1 MRSNIFVF
9 MLTLCMIH
17 SHMYP
22 AMGRAAGA
30 VGRMGTFAAGAMRG
44 DGLPLWRSAAGN
56 ASAFNAAMF
65 GLHSHRGHDVMAR
78 FPDVYNPALA
88 RPGAPVR
95 PIFSGGAQ
103 GEGAVFPVDVE
114 GDRSGVEPQTS
125 RARDA
130 RQERRIRLQQA
141 QELGA
146 GRSHAWDEAMDE
158 SAKADRARRRQEAVD
173 GKKAENSKPEHSQKE
188 TQSGS
193 IFDRART
200 TAQQDRIARMS
211 QAELDREMA
220 DLFGF
225 PQGLGRDVDRSS
237 EPRGDLVADTDGVL
251 YEPGEPG
258 YEEAL
263 AQLEDRAAQVSLP
276 PLSEEE
282 LAEWEVLHPSDIES
296 SELSGQLPGQ
306 VIDAEFEEVF
316 PEDVEALQPFESGE
330 AQEFLSD
337 LGMRGQIT
345 DGTAS
350 SPEEI
355 ERMPVPGAHEIVP
368 DRFEV
373 AQQQASEIESAQK
386 EQGIRFTVPDEQ
398 PLAPVQAEVLPR
410 PVRPGTA
417 TAQQQVPDMSRV
429 GEGTRT
435 AVVVEDF
442 VPQDVGPAIPVEPVD
457 RSILISQ
464 NTRAPARRVDRQPQT
479 STQLVPQQ
487 TQSSAVS
494 IRPEPSVP
502 SVIPQR
508 PVDVV
513 SHVQPGTIVPQQQV
527 PQLSGTVIDVE
538 GREVLRL
545 RDGIQNGLGRT
556 DVVVPSVQD
565 TRTPARRFDRQ
576 PQTSTQLVP
585 QPTQSS
591 AVSIRPEPIVP
602 AVIPQ
607 RPVDVVSHVQP
618 GSIVPQQQVPDMSRV
633 GEGARTAVVVEDF
646 VPEDVAPARPV
657 EPVDR
662 GILISQNT
670 TAPAR
675 RVDRQ
680 PQTRGDIEQRPQNI
694 SDEQAQLIGQRRAQ
708 LEQEM
713 REIEQRMDRIRARA
727 DEEAAADQEAL
738 ARARREA
745 EEQLQEGRRAAERN
759 RQVQDDLEQNRLAV
773 QAAARREAERAAQ
786 LEEDAARQGLRIER
800 ERLARQ
806 AEEEA
811 EESAAQQRRLMLQE
825 AEEATARRA
834 EEEAAVERR
843 AAEQAE
849 REAAARRAEE
859 KTVAR
864 AERERLVR
872 QAEEEAAVAR
882 RAAEQAEQEAALR
895 QAEEEA
901 IARRRAVA
909 REVEEAIEPGLVRRR
924 IHELETRLGGRT
936 SGRRNGSV
944 RRRAQNEPVR
954 PNRAQRNRTQE
965 RPARPHIPG
974 RVIDA
979 EYRVIDTRPAR
990 VPRRQIRPRMRPEIR
1005 PIVRP
1010 IVHPIAG
1017 MPGILPQVV
1026 PHGPD
1031 TNIFPVIPAYPDV
1044 PVVPFVRPVP
1054 VPGVDITPSV
1064 PTTPVLPTESSSKK
1078 DNQRTASEQPVTPQA
1093 PVFDTKAPRLFT
1105 DDYQEPENIADWY
1118 DATPAQPVEDIDDFE
1133 MPVDNQM
1140 PYDEYPFEEYVS
1152 PRPNTS
1158 NEEPHYVVEP
1168 FQKFTNIEFP
1178 EKEKKEKD
1186 PYFVG
1191 MQSAQED
1198 PVQRTGIVKKPT
1210 PPKKIKREHVVIL
1223 KDPETEYEDYYTGVR
1238 VLQWGAS
1245 SLLLMIILYIVRR
1258 YFWS

>member
-1 MRSNIFVF
+1 LKIKNRSILAKYKKGLRKENIEIETSIYIPYILDRDFGGYKMRSNKYVF
-9 MLTLCMIH
+9 MLIVCMIH
-17 SHMYP
+17 SHMYS
-22 AMGRAAGA
+22 AVGRAAGA
-30 VGRMGTFAAGAMRG
+30 VGRMGTFAAGTMRG
-44 DGLPLWRSAAGN
+44 DGLSLWRSAAGN

-173 GKKAENSKPEHSQKE
+173 GKKAENSKPERSQKE

-225 PQGLGRDVDRSS
+225 PQGLGRDVDRSL

-282 LAEWEVLHPSDIES
+282 LPEWEVLHPSDIES
-296 SELSGQLPGQ
+296 SERSGQLPGQ

-316 PEDVEALQPFESGE
+316 PEDVEVLQPFESGE
-330 AQEFLSD
+330 AQELLGDS
-337 LGMRGQIT
+337 GMRGQIT
-345 DGTAS
+345 DGIGS

-355 ERMPVPGAHEIVP
+355 ERMPAPGAHEIVP

-398 PLAPVQAEVLPR
+398 PVAPVQAEV
-410 PVRPGTA
+410 V
-417 TAQQQVPDMSRV
+417 SR
-429 GEGTRT
+429 
-435 AVVVEDF
+435 
-442 VPQDVGPAIPVEPVD
+442 
-457 RSILISQ
+457 
-464 NTRAPARRVDRQPQT
+464 
-479 STQLVPQQ
+479 
-487 TQSSAVS
+487 
-494 IRPEPSVP
+494 
-502 SVIPQR
+502 
-508 PVDVV
+508 
-513 SHVQPGTIVPQQQV
+513 HVQPGTIVPQQQV

-556 DVVVPSVQD
+556 DVVVPSVQN
-565 TRTPARRFDRQ
+565 TGAPARRVDRQ

-618 GSIVPQQQVPDMSRV
+618 GTIVPQQQVPDMSRV
-633 GEGARTAVVVEDF
+633 GEGTRTAVVVEDF
-646 VPEDVAPARPV
+646 VPQDVAPARPV

-662 GILISQNT
+662 SILILQNT
-670 TAPAR
+670 GVPAR

-680 PQTRGDIEQRPQNI
+680 PQIRDEVERRPQNI
-694 SDEQAQLIGQRRAQ
+694 SDEQAQLVAQRRAQ

-713 REIEQRMDRIRARA
+713 REIEQRMHRIRARA
-727 DEEAAADQEAL
+727 DEEAAADQEAV

-745 EEQLQEGRRAAERN
+745 EEQLQEGRRVAERN
-759 RQVQDDLEQNRLAV
+759 RQVQEDLEQNRLAM

-786 LEEDAARQGLRIER
+786 LEEEAARQRLQIER

-834 EEEAAVERR
+834 EEE
-843 AAEQAE
+843 
-849 REAAARRAEE
+849 
-859 KTVAR
+859 TVAR

-872 QAEEEAAVAR
+872 QAEEEAVAARREAERATQLEEEAARQRLRIERERLARQAEEDAAAAR
-882 RAAEQAEQEAALR
+882 RAAEQAERKAAAR
-895 QAEEEA
+895 QAEEDA

-924 IHELETRLGGRT
+924 IHEFETRPGGRT
-936 SGRRNGSV
+936 AGRRNGSV
-944 RRRAQNEPVR
+944 RRRTPNEPVR
-954 PNRAQRNRTQE
+954 RNRAQRNRTQE
-965 RPARPHIPG
+965 RSARPHIPG

-979 EYRVIDTRPAR
+979 EYRVIDTRPVPRVPR
-990 VPRRQIRPRMRPEIR
+990 VPRRPVI
-1005 PIVRP
+1005 RP
-1010 IVHPIAG
+1010 IVHPFAG

-1054 VPGVDITPSV
+1054 MPGVDITPPV
-1064 PTTPVLPTESSSKK
+1064 PTSPVLPTDSLPRNDSLR
-1078 DNQRTASEQPVTPQA
+1078 NAVEQPVTPQP

-1118 DATPAQPVEDIDDFE
+1118 DSTPAQSVEDIDDFE

-1168 FQKFTNIEFP
+1168 FQKSITIEFP

-1198 PVQRTGIVKKPT
+1198 PVQRTGIIKKPT
-1210 PPKKIKREHVVIL
+1210 LPEKIKREHVVIL
-1223 KDPETEYEDYYTGVR
+1223 KDPETEYADYYTGVR

-1245 SLLLMIILYIVRR
+1245 SLLLMIMLYIVRR